1 MAGDGGNVVCPCQD
15 CARSIGQ
22 CVERIQVAFSFKLQG
37 TQAAGTRNEGSFHC
51 SVTPCV
57 PLERAL
63 SGALGSF
70 WIVEILKQKC
80 LLLVMSLHIQLSYK
94 YPGCGTIS

>member
-1 MAGDGGNVVCPCQD
+1 MSGGNVVCPCQD

-51 SVTPCV
+51 SVTPV
-57 PLERAL
+57 FRWKGLFQELWAAF
-63 SGALGSF
+63 G
-70 WIVEILKQKC
+70 
-80 LLLVMSLHIQLSYK
+80 LLRF
-94 YPGCGTIS
+94 